1 MLKYISIICLV
12 SLDSHYLFFLHLAI
26 PRIFP
31 PSLELFQLM
40 VDPKSCL
47 KILYVTPEKLAK
59 SKRFM
64 TKLQSSYKQ
73 GLFSN
78 LAIDEV
84 HCCSQWGHDF
94 RPDYKFLGVMKNL
107 FPKVPILGLTATSTS
122 RVTQD
127 CQKLLNLKNCLVFRA
142 EFNSCLL
149 YTSDAAD
156 E

>member
-1 MLKYISIICLV
+1 MPMPMSMPNLSLSLTMYIQCLV
-12 SLDSHYLFFLHLAI
+12 
-26 PRIFP
+26 
-31 PSLELFQLM
+31 
-40 VDPKSCL
+40 DPNSTL
-47 KILYVTPEKLAK
+47 KLLYVTPERLAK
-59 SKRFM
+59 SKRFL
-64 TKLQSSYKQ
+64 TKLQNSYKQ

-127 CQKLLNLKNCLVFRA
+127 CQKILNLKNCLVFRA
-142 EFNSCLL
+142 EFNRPNLFYEVRQGKSPASR
-149 YTSDAAD
+149 Y
-156 E
+156 